1 MDWIEEQSRHIAAHR
16 FHLEEAIAQLKVL
29 FNPWPCKHSLEEEQ
43 SQDKHEAGCGLKAG
57 QNRDREKAGE
67 SEISAEEQAG
77 VSMVDKLLSHAQ
89 RARDVQKKLEK
100 PKKTKGREIVTKV
113 REQTHTVSAAEK
125 GKTDKTSA
133 KNQVESSSQDKSIK
147 EKNYSKQDSK
157 LTSKSSSQMKPGS
170 ASSAT
175 DKQQRSHVS
184 ARPQSAS
191 GKKHIPVHSNAPF
204 QTNPRLATVK
214 LQSTYR
220 AANASTTSKA
230 RLQARGG
237 SASRGRGQHSSKPTV
252 MNSVPKHNENTKS
265 QDKPQSVIR
274 REEKGCDISG
284 ASSSSN
290 PSNDS
295 FEDTVFSHENKK
307 AQPHLTEDMNKKFK
321 DMNINQED
329 TTDAPGKNA
338 MCEDDG
344 SSKLFLLS
352 RDASQLKV
360 PGKLRKAVSQNRKL
374 RQHLYTET
382 VTQKVDTPTAI
393 NDFPNQLDHLFG
405 CEEAKQVQLQEKQ
418 ANYLVNVYTNL
429 THILDSLHLDI
440 LSDQW
445 SGVEVYRAK
454 CLMELL
460 LTTYQHAEQL
470 LHQADF
476 RLLTKASTS
485 QPSVDLTD
493 HGVSST
499 SQWYHRG
506 NNPGSPDP
514 IQTLKYSSSRDLE
527 RYMDAMFTI
536 QHLQLQL
543 DGWEHVAN
551 TVFQALDTL
560 DPTSSDYIQTLRTGY
575 SLLSEKRCRVPV
587 LIKDTIPE
595 QETTHDGQW

>member
-16 FHLEEAIAQLKVL
+16 FHLEEAIAQ
-29 FNPWPCKHSLEEEQ
+29 
-43 SQDKHEAGCGLKAG
+43 LKAG

-476 RLLTKASTS
+476 S
-485 QPSVDLTD
+485 
-493 HGVSST
+493 
-499 SQWYHRG
+499 
-506 NNPGSPDP
+506 SPDP

-560 DPTSSDYIQTLRTGY
+560 DPTSRCKKMSVLPLFQRNKGENKSIKQEGQKQDNIQAKKQATWFII
-575 SLLSEKRCRVPV
+575 
-587 LIKDTIPE
+587 LI
-595 QETTHDGQW
+595 